1 MQEGQLPLSSL
12 CTYLPWHPRFTF
24 WSTFLKNHSIM
35 PFGVF
40 LVHVDFHLQLNSEC
54 VIWDISAGSNH
65 SIFLMDHADMK
76 DSRPDVFYVG
86 KHPW

>member
-1 MQEGQLPLSSL
+1 
-12 CTYLPWHPRFTF
+12 
-24 WSTFLKNHSIM
+24 M